1 MKADI
6 AGINVTKNKDHVTIV
21 DLDVAAEKV
30 GMTLAMA
37 VMDKL
42 GLKDITLAQVCSTGE
57 SMIKI
62 KHKNIKRI
70 NIMQVI
76 TSKLNSI

>member
-42 GLKDITLAQVCSTGE
+42 GLKDITLA
-57 SMIKI
+57 
-62 KHKNIKRI
+62 
-70 NIMQVI
+70 
-76 TSKLNSI
+76 